1 MTNGEKAL
9 LLIEAA
15 ERLNNAL
22 ADFSRVDEC
31 PARVALIQ
39 AIRTVLAGTAAKE
52 LTDELIAQLAQHSV
66 PLDSKD
72 LATLVDLISVS
83 SYEDLSNVRMHYE
96 MQQWLKT

>member
-22 ADFSRVDEC
+22 TDFSRVDEC
-31 PARVALIQ
+31 PARVALVQ
-39 AIRTVLAGTAAKE
+39 AIRTVLAGTAAEK
-52 LTDELIAQLAQHSV
+52 LADELIDQLAQHSV

-72 LATLVDLISVS
+72 LATLVDLVSVS
-83 SYEDLSNVRMHYE
+83 SDGDLANVYIHYE
-96 MQQWLKT
+96 TRQMEKY